1 MTFRY
6 SPSNSIE
13 GFIWIFLWLPRILP
27 FLQLRSTLEI
37 GNNADSLPDDT
48 GKWSFIVSDQ
58 ASPNIRKKTQQ
69 QKKPKPTQQRT
80 PAKTPRTNKQATSI
94 SLFATIPYRR
104 NTFWGE
110 KKAALK
116 VHLRI
121 FSSCALCICR
131 RDIIHALPLFK
142 EKYFPAH
149 MNLLELRKQSA
160 ITVVSL
166 RISKVGAQSWW
177 DHAVLCR

>member
-69 QKKPKPTQQRT
+69 QKNLNQPNNEPPPKPQEQISRPLVFLYLPPFPTEETHFEGKRKLHWRCT
-80 PAKTPRTNKQATSI
+80 CGSSLLVLCVYVGGTSSTLCLSSRKSI
-94 SLFATIPYRR
+94 SLPIWTYWSLE
-104 NTFWGE
+104 NN
-110 KKAALK
+110 
-116 VHLRI
+116 
-121 FSSCALCICR
+121 
-131 RDIIHALPLFK
+131 LPS
-142 EKYFPAH
+142 
-149 MNLLELRKQSA
+149 Q
-160 ITVVSL
+160 
-166 RISKVGAQSWW
+166 
-177 DHAVLCR
+177 